1 VVLAGLERGCKGNT
15 VACWEAQQTVLV
27 DLATGHHSAR
37 KEAPL
42 IGTFDSAMH
51 HCLLENWDPA
61 IDNLGKAVD
70 HDLSIEL
77 FANLVVLLVEVEN
90 FGTVLS
96 ARVEED
102 HLILADP
109 ARIEEH
115 QIKQEVHP
123 RIVELQ
129 IRLEVLAMI
138 VGLQGIYSLKHLAIL
153 LGTYLQTKPVQGH
166 FFQLQECGGPD
177 SFDGHSSD

>member
-1 VVLAGLERGCKGNT
+1 M
-15 VACWEAQQTVLV
+15 
-27 DLATGHHSAR
+27 DLATCHHFAR
-37 KEAPL
+37 KEGPL

-51 HCLLENWDPA
+51 HFLLEYWDPA

-77 FANLVVLLVEVEN
+77 FANLGALLVEVEI
-90 FGTVLS
+90 FGTVFS
-96 ARVEED
+96 ARVEEN

-123 RIVELQ
+123 RVVELQ

-153 LGTYLQTKPVQGH
+153 QDTYLQTKPVQGRS
-166 FFQLQECGGPD
+166 FQLQVCVGPD
-177 SFDGHSSD
+177 SLVGHSLGSNLPVPPRADCPG